1 VAEGRVGG
9 RSTLSR
15 QTAGREALL
24 IASFAQ
30 DRPGAAHQSRPARQ
44 DDRFALQHAMKV
56 LTGVLFDFID
66 GGFHDLSEFSI
77 ARQ

>member
-1 VAEGRVGG
+1 
-9 RSTLSR
+9 
-15 QTAGREALL
+15 
-24 IASFAQ
+24 
-30 DRPGAAHQSRPARQ
+30 
-44 DDRFALQHAMKV
+44 MKV